1 MCGIVAGVAE
11 RNVVPIL
18 LEGLKRLEYRGYDS
32 AGLAVNNGDAI
43 VRTRAVGKVAS
54 LVSKAQANAIQGQS
68 GIAHTRWAT
77 HGVPSEANAHPHM
90 SSDSIALVHNGII
103 ENYQEIR
110 AELSDL
116 GYVFSSETD
125 TETIA
130 HLIHHHYRDSGNL
143 QQAVRQSLVRLRG
156 AYAIAVMAADKPDE
170 IVAIRHGSP
179 MVIGIGIGEHFI
191 ASDIFALL
199 PVTRRF
205 IYMKESDLAVI
216 MRDEY
221 RIYDAQDQLVTRD
234 IVESD
239 QSNDISGKGEYKH
252 FMQKEIFEQPTAIAD
267 TLEGR
272 LVHGKLQLGSF
283 CPELLDALKRTRQLH
298 IIACGTSYH
307 AGLVMKYRFEE
318 SGIATHV
325 EYASEYLYRDVAVPE
340 NTLFLSL
347 SQSGET
353 ADTLAALEKAK
364 NSGKYLDFLAICN
377 VPESALTRA
386 ANFNLLTR
394 AGREIGVA
402 STKAFVTQIT
412 VLHLVNA
419 LILALQSGQEPDLSA
434 LEQLPRQLQDIL
446 ALEPQIAAAAK
457 LIEHRHGCLFLGRG
471 EMSAIAAE
479 GALKLKELTY
489 IHAEAYPAGELKHG
503 PLALVDEHMPVVAL
517 VKHDR
522 VEEKV
527 LSNLQEVQARGGKII
542 LLADSRCNTAAFPEA
557 QIIRLG
563 ELNDLSA
570 SIAAVIP
577 LQLLAYHVALLKGTD
592 VDQPRN
598 LAKSVTVE

>member
-1 MCGIVAGVAE
+1 MCGIVAGAAE
-11 RNVVPIL
+11 RNIVPIL

-32 AGLAVNNGDAI
+32 AGLAINCDNTI
-43 VRTRAVGKVAS
+43 VRIRAVGKVAS
-54 LVSKAQANAIQGQS
+54 LVSKTNAVQGQT

-77 HGVPSEANAHPHM
+77 HGIPSEANAHPQM
-90 SSDSIALVHNGII
+90 SSNTIALVHNGII

-110 AELSDL
+110 TELRAL

-125 TETIA
+125 TEIIA
-130 HLIHHHYRDSGNL
+130 HLIYHYYRDSGHL
-143 QQAVRQSLVRLRG
+143 QQAVRQSLARLRG
-156 AYAIAVMAADKPDE
+156 AYAIAVMAADKPEE
-170 IVAIRHGSP
+170 IIAIRQGSP
-179 MVIGIGIGEHFI
+179 MVIGIGIGEHFV

-199 PVTRRF
+199 PVTNRF
-205 IYMKESDLAVI
+205 IYMKDSDLAVI
-216 MRDEY
+216 TREQY
-221 RIYDAQDQLVTRD
+221 RIYDAQDHLVERE
-234 IVESD
+234 IVESE
-239 QSNDISGKGEYKH
+239 QSGDMSGKGAYKH
-252 FMQKEIFEQPTAIAD
+252 FMQKEIFEQPNAIAD

-272 LVHGKLQLGSF
+272 LLHGKLQRDAF
-283 CPELLDALKRTRQLH
+283 HPELLSVLKNTRQLH

-340 NTLFLSL
+340 NTLFISL

-364 NSGKYLDFLAICN
+364 SSGKYLDFLAICN

-402 STKAFVTQIT
+402 STKAFVTQII
-412 VLHLVNA
+412 VLHLINA
-419 LILALQSGQEPDLSA
+419 LMLTLQGKPPLDLSA
-434 LEQLPRQLQDIL
+434 LEQLPQHLHNIL
-446 ALEPQIAAAAK
+446 ALEPQIAEAAK

-503 PLALVDEHMPVVAL
+503 PLALVDKDMPVVAL
-517 VKHDR
+517 VKHDC

-542 LLADSRCNTAAFPEA
+542 LLADSRCNTASLPEA
-557 QIIRLG
+557 QVICLG
-563 ELNDLSA
+563 ELNELSA

-577 LQLLAYHVALLKGTD
+577 LQLLAYHIALLKGTD